1 MMQNSSLAASLWY
14 AHIHIIA
21 IRLVKGKWQIHSS
34 SYVRTT
40 GQIPAGAP
48 GDCFRHKNI
57 KEASPLDR
65 PIFYTRNQPFH
76 SAQGQERLGFP
87 VDNGSMP
94 IRGVGRLPGPLS
106 DQLWWHLKSS
116 KTPPPLEF
124 GKRGIHTDLVFDHC
138 IIIQARVKS

>member
-1 MMQNSSLAASLWY
+1 M
-14 AHIHIIA
+14 
-21 IRLVKGKWQIHSS
+21 
-34 SYVRTT
+34 RTT

-48 GDCFRHKNI
+48 GDCFRHENI

-94 IRGVGRLPGPLS
+94 IRGVGRLPGPL
-106 DQLWWHLKSS
+106 
-116 KTPPPLEF
+116 EF

-138 IIIQARVKS
+138 IIIQAGVKG